1 MRRYRIDD
9 ERGPIRELQ
18 RYLLTLAYLHEEIP
32 KVTID
37 GFYSETTREAV
48 KVFQQMENIEE
59 SGVVD
64 LETWELLYTRYREAT
79 VAEESS
85 SAFPHTSD
93 FPLHLGETG
102 IAVIVLQALLTE
114 LSYAYP
120 NVLRPAVTGQFGLT
134 TADSV
139 RALQRNYGRYAD
151 GVVDLALWARMI
163 RDYEARRTQERSGG
177 HTP

>member
-9 ERGPIRELQ
+9 EREPIKELQ

-37 GFYSETTREAV
+37 GFYGETTREAV
-48 KVFQQMENIEE
+48 KVFQRMEDVEE
-59 SGVVD
+59 SGIVD
-64 LETWELLYTRYREAT
+64 LETWDLLYTRYREAT
-79 VAEESS
+79 VGEELA
-85 SAFPHTSD
+85 SAFPHPSD

-102 IAVIVLQALLTE
+102 IAVIVLQALLTD

-134 TADSV
+134 TADAV

-163 RDYEARRTQERSGG
+163 RDYQARRAQEQNGR